1 MNIDKQNIIT
11 LTASQ
16 ATLYHSLVLDFLR
29 KNIGDVLDYGL
40 MDDILFQEY
49 EANVNLLTKPDIS
62 KVELDAAFGTLAT
75 ILYSL
80 MHSANEQIEEGVPYP
95 IFSKFIQFTK
105 ENFLL
110 ICGAANPSHPA

>member
-29 KNIGDVLDYGL
+29 DNIGEVFDYGL
-40 MDDILFQEY
+40 IDDIVFQEY
-49 EANVNLLTKPDIS
+49 EANVNLLTKPDAG
-62 KVELDAAFGTLAT
+62 KAEHDAAFGTLAT
-75 ILYSL
+75 ILYSM
-80 MHSANEQIEEGVPYP
+80 MHYANEQIEEGVPYP
-95 IFSKFIQFTK
+95 IFSKFIQFSK

-110 ICGAANPSHPA
+110 ICGPAKSGSS

>member
-29 KNIGDVLDYGL
+29 NNIGEVFDYGL
-40 MDDILFQEY
+40 IDDIVFQEY
-49 EANVNLLTKPDIS
+49 EANVNLLTKPDVS
-62 KVELDAAFGTLAT
+62 KAELDAAFGTLAT

-80 MHSANEQIEEGVPYP
+80 MHSANEQIEDGVPYP
-95 IFSKFIQFTK
+95 FFSKFIQFTK

-110 ICGAANPSHPA
+110 ICGMANDKSS

>member
-1 MNIDKQNIIT
+1 MKIDKQNIIT

-29 KNIGDVLDYGL
+29 NNIADVIDYGL

-49 EANVNLLTKPDIS
+49 ETNVNLLTKPDVG
-62 KVELDAAFGTLAT
+62 KAELDAAFGTLAT
-75 ILYSL
+75 ILYSM
-80 MHSANEQIEEGVPYP
+80 MHYANEQIEEGVPYP

-110 ICGAANPSHPA
+110 ICGSAKGRSS

>member
-16 ATLYHSLVLDFLR
+16 ATLYHNLILGFLR
-29 KNIGDVLDYGL
+29 KNIADVFEYGL

-49 EANVNLLTKPDIS
+49 EANVNLLTKAGVTKP
-62 KVELDAAFGTLAT
+62 ELDVAFGTLAT
-75 ILYSL
+75 ILYSM
-80 MHSANEQIEEGVPYP
+80 MHSANAQIEEGVPYP

-110 ICGAANPSHPA
+110 LCSTASAKSS

>member
-29 KNIGDVLDYGL
+29 NNIGDVFDYGL

-49 EANVNLLTKPDIS
+49 EANVNILTKPDVS
-62 KVELDAAFGTLAT
+62 KAELDAAFGTLAT
-75 ILYSL
+75 ILFSL
-80 MHSANEQIEEGVPYP
+80 MHSANEQIKEGVPYP

-110 ICGAANPSHPA
+110 ICGMANDKRS